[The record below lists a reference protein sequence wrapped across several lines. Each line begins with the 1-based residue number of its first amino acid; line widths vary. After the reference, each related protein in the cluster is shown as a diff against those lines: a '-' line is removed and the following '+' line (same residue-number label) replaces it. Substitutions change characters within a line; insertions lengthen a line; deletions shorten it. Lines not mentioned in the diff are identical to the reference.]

1 MNLAIRD
8 IRRHKTRF
16 LLTCVGL
23 GLLLTVVMAMSG
35 IYRGLIGDATNVLDT
50 TPAEIWV
57 VQKDTRGPFAES
69 SRLPDDLEHSIAAVE
84 GVRRASPISFQYV
97 QIPRGE
103 KAIRLFLIGYKLGGI
118 GGPQVI
124 VAGRAIS
131 KKHYE
136 IVADRKSGYAVGD
149 TIHLG
154 LEDYT
159 VVGLTQGMTSPAGDP
174 VAFLSLADAQIV
186 QFQLDNDAIRN
197 NRARVVSTYAQ
208 LASMNPFMRDKATT
222 KALAAA
228 ENPHFANAI
237 VAELDDPSMGPQVA
251 NSVRHWNHY
260 QVFSGRPGTG
270 AASQGVH
277 REISETALDVPYD
290 PGDRLGR
297 DHRAHH
303 LHAHHGQAAGDR
315 DPEDHRRGGPHDH
328 QHDPA
333 AVAFAGVDRICCR
346 ICIDQQDIQ
355 HVPKDRDPAAARHD
369 GAARDRGSDLHFSQR
384 SWNLACPEGRSGH
397 GVERGVKQHGS
408 RTNREPDEDLWPR

>member
-16 LLTCVGL
+16 LLTGVGL

-35 IYRGLIGDATNVLDT
+35 IYRGLIGDATLVVEA
-50 TPAEIWV
+50 TPAQIWV

-69 SRLPDDLEHSIAAVE
+69 SRLPEDIEHSIAAVA

-103 KAIRLFLIGYKLGGI
+103 KPIRLFLIGYKLGGI
-118 GGPQVI
+118 GGPPII
-124 VAGRAIS
+124 VAGRTIT

-159 VVGLTQGMTSPAGDP
+159 VVGLSRGMTSPSGDP
-174 VAFLSLADAQIV
+174 AAFVSLADAQVI

-197 NRARVVSTYAQ
+197 NRQRVIATYAQ
-208 LASMNPFMRDKATT
+208 LSSMNPLLRDKATT

-237 VAELDDPSMGPQVA
+237 IAELDDPSAAQEVA
-251 NSVRHWNHY
+251 THIRRWNHY
-260 QVFSGRPGTG
+260 QVFSADQERELLLKGFIEK
-270 AASQGVH
+270 SQKQLWLFRTILVIVSGVIIALIIYTLTMDKL
-277 REISETALDVPYD
+277 REIATLKIIGAPDRTIVNMILQQALLLGLIGFAVGFAFIKQTYTMYPRTVILETPDMAVLFGVVVVICVLASILGIWRALKV
-290 PGDRLGR
+290 
-297 DHRAHH
+297 
-303 LHAHHGQAAGDR
+303 
-315 DPEDHRRGGPHDH
+315 
-328 QHDPA
+328 
-333 AVAFAGVDRICCR
+333 
-346 ICIDQQDIQ
+346 
-355 HVPKDRDPAAARHD
+355 DPAAA
-369 GAARDRGSDLHFSQR
+369 L
-384 SWNLACPEGRSGH
+384 SG
-397 GVERGVKQHGS
+397 G
-408 RTNREPDEDLWPR
+408 